1 VTAAIG
7 AVLVASGV
15 RGYALT
21 PLNPV
26 ERVAMLAA
34 GILFIAPGL
43 MLPAIGLGIV
53 AVVLGLQRIGARV
66 PSRG

>member
-1 VTAAIG
+1 
-7 AVLVASGV
+7 
-15 RGYALT
+15 
-21 PLNPV
+21 
-26 ERVAMLAA
+26 MLAA

-53 AVVLGLQRIGARV
+53 VVVLGLQRIGARV